1 MNAAPRHLHSTVE
14 SLRDFSHIPVM
25 QTVPFPK
32 MIQARQVFP
41 PTPPVDI
48 ISTVTQ
54 ELEPLRPRLKPGAR
68 IAVGVGSRGIT
79 NLQAIVSAVVEFL
92 KKNGADPFIIPA
104 MGSHGGATPEG
115 QAAILAEYGITQSNV
130 GAPIKAS
137 LEVKLLGKSE
147 DDVEVHCST
156 EALQSDGILLVNRIK
171 PHTDFHGNLGS
182 GILKMSVIGLGK
194 RTGAAAMHVAANWF
208 GHERVIRNIAKIM
221 FQNAPI
227 LGGLAIL
234 ENQFHQT
241 AKIALVPPEEVVA
254 REEELLLESRKLFP
268 TLPFE
273 EIDLLI
279 IDQIGKNVSGAGM
292 DPNVI
297 GRGVHGYS
305 SALPRNGRPA
315 PFVRRIFV
323 RDLTPET
330 HGNAIGIGFADFT
343 TTRLVQSMELK
354 STYINS
360 LTSMTPQ
367 GAKIPIYF
375 DTDREVLT
383 HALISLALP
392 DLNAA
397 KVVRIQN
404 TLSIVDLHFSESFLV
419 EGLVPKNLDGPLRPE
434 PMQFDSSD
442 NLLPFSD

>member
-1 MNAAPRHLHSTVE
+1 
-14 SLRDFSHIPVM
+14 M
-25 QTVPFPK
+25 QTDPFPS
-32 MIQARQVFP
+32 MIQVRQTFP
-41 PTPPVDI
+41 STPPVDI
-48 ISTVTQ
+48 ISSVAR
-54 ELEPLRPRLKPGAR
+54 ELEPLRPNLKPGAR
-68 IAVGVGSRGIT
+68 IAVAVGSRGIT
-79 NLQAIVSAVVEFL
+79 NLQSIVSAAVEFL
-92 KKNGADPFIIPA
+92 KKSGAYPFIIPA

-115 QAAILAEYGITQSNV
+115 QAGILAEYGITEPNLGV
-130 GAPIKAS
+130 PIRAS
-137 LEVKLLGKSE
+137 LDVKLLGKSE
-147 DDVEVHCST
+147 DDVEVYCST
-156 EALQSDGILLVNRIK
+156 EALQSDGILLLNRIK
-171 PHTDFHGNLGS
+171 PHTDFHGRLGS

-194 RTGAAAMHVAANWF
+194 RTGAAAMHVAANWL
-208 GHERVIRNIAKIM
+208 GHERVIRNIASVM
-221 FQNAPI
+221 FQSAPI

-234 ENQFHQT
+234 ENQFHET
-241 AKIALVPPEEVVA
+241 AKLALVPPENIAA
-254 REEELLLESRKLFP
+254 REEELLLESRALFP

-279 IDQIGKNVSGAGM
+279 IDHIGKNISGAGM

-305 SALPRNGRPA
+305 SALPRDQRPA

-343 TTRLVQSMELK
+343 TTRLVQSIDLK

-375 DTDREVLT
+375 ETDRDVLR
-383 HALISLALP
+383 HALTSLAIP
-392 DLNAA
+392 DVKAA

-404 TLSIVDLHFSESFLV
+404 TLSIVDLQFSESYLA
-419 EGLVPKNLDGPLRPE
+419 EGIAPKNSQNPSEPE
-434 PMQFDSSD
+434 PMNFDSAG
-442 NLLPFSD
+442 NLTPFVER